1 MYIIHP
7 STNKLIGFN
16 RHNIGSVSSQSLQT
30 CKDCRQSMQKK
41 RNWVIEEI
49 LNVLLVNYSDFTFVK
64 SNDNDKG
71 AVI

>member
-16 RHNIGSVSSQSLQT
+16 RHNIGLVSSQSARNY
-30 CKDCRQSMQKK
+30 KDCRQSMQKK
-41 RNWVIEEI
+41 GNETIEEI
-49 LNVLLVNYSDFTFVK
+49 LNVLLVNYLDFTFVK

-71 AVI
+71 AAI